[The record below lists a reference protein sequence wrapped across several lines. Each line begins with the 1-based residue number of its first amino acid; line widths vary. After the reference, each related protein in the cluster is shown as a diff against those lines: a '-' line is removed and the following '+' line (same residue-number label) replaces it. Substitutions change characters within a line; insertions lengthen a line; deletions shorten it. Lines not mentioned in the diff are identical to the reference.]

1 MSILYQEFLIYS
13 KFYMICKSVDGPR
26 SFRKHWL
33 SSHSILWHCCRQL
46 PNACWTKLHTHN
58 KFSWYFLMFA
68 SCDRKLYTG
77 QNYVMDAVVI
87 LMWKRVAYVLT
98 SAICRPWKRNKVVGS
113 RCSSLRFLKSRYSLL
128 AKLLWK
134 YVCLCFRVSYSLLYL
149 RAWFLFFLCL
159 VWIKLLMW
167 LIIN

>member
-1 MSILYQEFLIYS
+1 MVQGVLGNIGCLATLFFSIVVVNCL
-13 KFYMICKSVDGPR
+13 MRAGP
-26 SFRKHWL
+26 
-33 SSHSILWHCCRQL
+33 
-46 PNACWTKLHTHN
+46 NYTHN

-98 SAICRPWKRNKVVGS
+98 SAISRPWKRNKVVVS

-159 VWIKLLMW
+159 VWIKLLMC